1 VDDAFNHFDSWALA
15 LVDRALSA
23 GHVSS
28 DVARQIQAALAAA
41 ERADNRRVHVPG
53 SDG

>member
-1 VDDAFNHFDSWALA
+1 
-15 LVDRALSA
+15 
-23 GHVSS
+23 
-28 DVARQIQAALAAA
+28 VAKQIQAALAAA